1 MEANNV
7 VRIPTSLNGN
17 FFRYWFQ
24 FLEPFHNLTHRE
36 IDVASEF
43 LKYRW
48 ELSKVIKDEDLLDKI
63 VMNSDTKKQIRERC
77 NLTLQHFQIILGKLR
92 KSKIIIDDKL
102 NPRFIPKNPGTNA
115 AHIRQI
121 VITVKFFIVVFKLL
135 LISDEYVV
143 C

>member
-102 NPRFIPKNPGTNA
+102 NPRFIPFIKEDSN
-115 AHIRQI
+115 
-121 VITVKFFIVVFKLL
+121 KFNLL
-135 LISDEYVV
+135 FTFDLTDEPTSDSNK
-143 C
+143 